1 MPTFEAAE
9 QAKDD
14 PLRLPIPGA
23 DGLVRTYEIP
33 VLDAAG
39 LIELSQLERSV
50 RMITA
55 GLGDRVPD
63 AEVAK
68 LDAMTQRQHVELVLS
83 AGTVDLMLKDR
94 IDQRMFTAAA
104 ITAQTWHTRG
114 TKAAYD
120 AWERLAVHPGVDDPL
135 AFPPVNRGAKN
146 GGGNTS
152 QRTGNSSSS
161 RSRKS
166 RRKGKTRVGR

>member
-23 DGLVRTYEIP
+23 DGLVVTYEIP

-50 RMITA
+50 RLITV
-55 GLGDRVPD
+55 GLGDRVPEG
-63 AEVAK
+63 EVAK
-68 LDAMTQRQHVELVLS
+68 LDAMTQRQHVDLVLS
-83 AGTVDLMLKDR
+83 APTVELMIRNR

-104 ITAQTWHTRG
+104 VTAQTWHTRG
-114 TKAAYD
+114 TKAAFDCWQAMAVNPGGED
-120 AWERLAVHPGVDDPL
+120 ADPKAVT
-135 AFPPVNRGAKN
+135 N
-146 GGGNTS
+146 GGVNTS
-152 QRTGNSSSS
+152 RRTGNSST
-161 RSRKS
+161 SRK
-166 RRKGKTRVGR
+166 RRSKGKAAARAGR

>member
-1 MPTFEAAE
+1 VPTFEAAE

-23 DGLVRTYEIP
+23 DGIVRTYEIP

-50 RMITA
+50 RLITV

-68 LDAMTQRQHVELVLS
+68 LDAMTQRQHVDLVLS
-83 AGTVDLMLKDR
+83 VDTVTRMLADR
-94 IDQRMFTAAA
+94 INQRMFTAAA
-104 ITAQTWHTRG
+104 VTAQTWHTRG
-114 TKAAYD
+114 TQAAFD
-120 AWERLAVHPGVDDPL
+120 VWERLAVHPGADDDPK
-135 AFPPVNRGAKN
+135 AKSPAPN
-146 GGGNTS
+146 GGGNMNPKTASSYTS
-152 QRTGNSSSS
+152 PN
-161 RSRKS
+161 RKS
-166 RRKGKTRVGR
+166 RRKGKTRAGR